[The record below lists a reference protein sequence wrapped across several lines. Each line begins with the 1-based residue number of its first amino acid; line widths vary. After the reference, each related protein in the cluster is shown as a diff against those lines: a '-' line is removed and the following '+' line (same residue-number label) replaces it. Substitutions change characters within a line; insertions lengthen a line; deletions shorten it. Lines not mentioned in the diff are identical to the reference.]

1 MKKLLLTL
9 ALTAAATPL
18 AAQQTMAGQSMSG
31 MNMAQGTDPMPA
43 SYKAV
48 QLAALKEQRRLLLSF
63 ADSMPEA
70 NYRERVT
77 PPQRTFAEQVQHAAG
92 SAAMIAGGFTSATKA
107 NWSFADTAAANGTR
121 AGLKAYINSAYDF
134 AEARLASQSATD
146 RGTTFNLF
154 GTQRQG
160 WQMWDEINQH
170 TMWTAGQIV
179 ANFRMHGNAPPHFG
193 FF

>member
-1 MKKLLLTL
+1 MKRLLLSL
-9 ALTAAATPL
+9 ALAGAAAPL
-18 AAQQTMAGQSMSG
+18 AAQQPMSGNMAGMS
-31 MNMAQGTDPMPA
+31 MAQGTDPMPA

-92 SAAMIAGGFTSATKA
+92 SAAMIAGGFATATKA
-107 NWSFADTAAANGTR
+107 SWSFADTAAANGTR
-121 AGLKAYINSAYDF
+121 AGLKAFINSAYDF
-134 AEARLASQSATD
+134 AEARLAAQTGAD
-146 RGTTFNLF
+146 RARTVSLF
-154 GTQRQG
+154 GSPMMPG
-160 WQMWDEINQH
+160 WQVFDEINQH

-179 ANFRMHGNAPPHFG
+179 ANFRMHGNPPPHFG